1 MRGAWGCRV
10 SAVSGSGVEWGDR
23 GSVLWCVCRGDGG
36 GVGESVEC
44 GACVGWMGGSVGGWM
59 DGRIAGM
66 EDGVRWW
73 VGDLG
78 SWEVRGA

>member
-1 MRGAWGCRV
+1 M

-59 DGRIAGM
+59 
-66 EDGVRWW
+66 
-73 VGDLG
+73 
-78 SWEVRGA
+78 GA